1 MKKYTATKI
10 GLFDTVIEIS
20 GYTESE
26 ERFNEVKAEVFARL
40 GDLHQDFDIY
50 NSYGITHNTNLAR
63 VNASAG
69 SEYRSHIISREV
81 YELLTFGKEIYSLTN
96 GKVNIAMG
104 SVLSLWRDCLNAEP
118 PHIPDAEALAN
129 AAAHTDINDFY
140 IADTKDGFLLTVY
153 DTHLT
158 FDVGAI
164 AKGYAAKKAVEL
176 ISSIRRDGE
185 SFLLNIGG
193 MVCPIGEKPN
203 NEPWQVGIEY
213 PTTDRNGEYIRQIE
227 MSDGSLVTSASHLR
241 TFTVDGKSY
250 GHIIDP
256 ETFYPPEY
264 FASVTVRCSDPAMG
278 DALSTALFC
287 MIEAEGR
294 KLIAK
299 LDGISVMWVYPD
311 MRVSTT
317 ENFG

>member
-104 SVLSLWRDCLNAEP
+104 SVLSLWRDCLNAEN
-118 PHIPDAEALAN
+118 PHLPDAEALAK
-129 AAAHTDINDFY
+129 AAAHTDINGTHSE
-140 IADTKDGFLLTVY
+140 AD
-153 DTHLT
+153 HN
-158 FDVGAI
+158 
-164 AKGYAAKKAVEL
+164 
-176 ISSIRRDGE
+176 SIGHSFRKPLFEQPADRASYNYCQGIE
-185 SFLLNIGG
+185 KHALHNIISFLCQMRGNS
-193 MVCPIGEKPN
+193 GE
-203 NEPWQVGIEY
+203 
-213 PTTDRNGEYIRQIE
+213 
-227 MSDGSLVTSASHLR
+227 
-241 TFTVDGKSY
+241 
-250 GHIIDP
+250 
-256 ETFYPPEY
+256 
-264 FASVTVRCSDPAMG
+264 
-278 DALSTALFC
+278 
-287 MIEAEGR
+287 
-294 KLIAK
+294 
-299 LDGISVMWVYPD
+299 
-311 MRVSTT
+311 
-317 ENFG
+317 